1 MPALSRTLK
10 RYSEIL
16 KPPIGAVDSIRLASM
31 TGVPMTSHCLA
42 PSGPKL
48 PRVTSPIFAPI
59 RTRIWKSALKIWKIK
74 LLKNR
79 VRKLEQRIEPE
90 PRSIMKVIWDSDN
103 MSDAEKAEL
112 EAFKKSDQNV
122 FLIKVKW
129 V

>member
-1 MPALSRTLK
+1 
-10 RYSEIL
+10 
-16 KPPIGAVDSIRLASM
+16 
-31 TGVPMTSHCLA
+31 
-42 PSGPKL
+42 
-48 PRVTSPIFAPI
+48 
-59 RTRIWKSALKIWKIK
+59 LKIWKIK

-90 PRSIMKVIWDSDN
+90 RRSIMKVIWDSDN

-112 EAFKKSDQNV
+112 EALQKSDQDV